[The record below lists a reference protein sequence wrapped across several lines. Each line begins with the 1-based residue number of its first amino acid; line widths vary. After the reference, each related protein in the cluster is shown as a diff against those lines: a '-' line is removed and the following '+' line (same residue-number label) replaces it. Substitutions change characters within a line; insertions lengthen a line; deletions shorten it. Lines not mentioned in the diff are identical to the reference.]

1 MTTGRINQVSV
12 VRVGSDARAPP
23 SQPGRDA
30 AAGAVRASPR
40 MRGGWACLRRPSDG
54 AGGHTPRATAHD
66 DNKHCGGWFGGVG
79 ALRARVVWERVTASP
94 LTARAGVSNRPLNS
108 HPRATKGRRW
118 GGRRME
124 AGRTLSCRVASF
136 GPESRRRGPDVVG
149 DGCTGGSR
157 AAGVGFVHSRLLIE

>member
-12 VRVGSDARAPP
+12 VRVGATRVSAPP

-79 ALRARVVWERVTASP
+79 ALRARVV
-94 LTARAGVSNRPLNS
+94 
-108 HPRATKGRRW
+108 
-118 GGRRME
+118 
-124 AGRTLSCRVASF
+124 
-136 GPESRRRGPDVVG
+136 
-149 DGCTGGSR
+149 
-157 AAGVGFVHSRLLIE
+157 